1 MYFLSDKN
9 DSCCYAELPCLLDI
23 SLMSIITTLSY
34 YSTACQ
40 KEVVYLQIYF
50 CLYAWLFFTL
60 EGIIQ
65 INTYL
70 EESDLK
76 AKFKMAIIGVL
87 CLITVFLAAFVI
99 VDFGQAEERGEAVSA
114 MAESSEICYVLR
126 DYEGY
131 VAIFVENDPTCP
143 MTVTD
148 IQVSTLRELDKM
160 LLETGMKLYSRERLM
175 MTLEDLGS

>member
-1 MYFLSDKN
+1 MAIL
-9 DSCCYAELPCLLDI
+9 
-23 SLMSIITTLSY
+23 
-34 YSTACQ
+34 
-40 KEVVYLQIYF
+40 
-50 CLYAWLFFTL
+50 
-60 EGIIQ
+60 GII
-65 INTYL
+65 
-70 EESDLK
+70 
-76 AKFKMAIIGVL
+76 
-87 CLITVFLAAFVI
+87 CLFTVFLAAFVI
-99 VDFGQAEERGEAVSA
+99 IDFGRAEDSGEVVSA
-114 MAESSEICYVLR
+114 MAENSEICYVLR